1 MIVITQKEFSK
12 PIKEEKRAAKENAK
26 TKDKEVKEKPKEKD
40 CLKVTT
46 PTSSSSSTA
55 VKKWVLT
62 TLQVSFRY
70 PPASFALPPFSIDW
84 WTCLVTSFLL
94 PEWFH
99 VSIWPVQHFSCKAT
113 VCCCCCYCY
122 VSFGTLAQVSL
133 PLFSDS
139 VHGTFFY
146 SSRPRLISSSLVSFQ
161 PQAVQFQPV

>member
-12 PIKEEKRAAKENAK
+12 PIKEERKAAKENAK

-99 VSIWPVQHFSCKAT
+99 VSIWPVRHFSCKAT
-113 VCCCCCYCY
+113 VCCS
-122 VSFGTLAQVSL
+122 VSFGTLANVFASL
-133 PLFSDS
+133 LWLCSWHVFLFA
-139 VHGTFFY
+139 T
-146 SSRPRLISSSLVSFQ
+146 SSSHFKQFSLVS
-161 PQAVQFQPV
+161 ASGSSISASLNSAR